1 MQLQSPTSLEVKI
14 GQMLLVG
21 FEGLTAPDYVLEW
34 LRAGRI
40 GGVILFAR
48 NVESPEQV
56 AALTGSIHA
65 AATYGAIVSIDQ
77 EGGTVARLRE
87 GFTQSPGAMALAS
100 ARDGEALTEE
110 VSAVLARE
118 LRALGIGWD
127 YAPSVDLTYTAA
139 NPSVGTRSFG
149 SDAETVAR
157 LATAAV
163 RGFQRE
169 GVAACVKH
177 FPGLGDTPIDTHMAM
192 AVVDTPVEH
201 LLQHDLVPYRATIDA
216 GVASVMITHVI
227 YSALDQEYA
236 ATLSPVVVHK
246 LLREALGYDGVVTTD
261 CLEMRAISDH
271 YPPRESAVLSALG
284 GMDAILFSH
293 TRAWQEQAYDGL
305 LEAARS
311 GRLPLDVID
320 TANRRMLAF
329 KQAYAGPPG
338 DLHLIRATE
347 HLRVMRAAAR
357 AGTTLLQAGT
367 VLPLTD
373 KDSVGVVEFAS
384 ILESGIVENG
394 GVTGF
399 ARLLKQRLPDARVLT
414 LMSTDDP
421 SAAEALAG
429 QVDTLVLAVR
439 NAHLIPEQ
447 LASAQ
452 RVMARAQRTA
462 LVCLRNPFDVT
473 ALPGAD
479 AVLCTCGDAE
489 PSLEAAV
496 AALLGD
502 YVPEGAL
509 PVEVAGV

>member
-1 MQLQSPTSLEVKI
+1 MQFQSPTSLEAKI

-21 FEGLTAPDYVLEW
+21 FEGLSAPDYVLEW
-34 LRAGRI
+34 LREGRI

-48 NVESPEQV
+48 NIESPAQV
-56 AALTGSIHA
+56 AALTGSIHE
-65 AATYGAIVSIDQ
+65 AATYGALVSIDQ

-87 GFTQSPGAMALAS
+87 GFTESPGAMALAS

-127 YAPSVDLTYTAA
+127 YAPSVDLTYTAD

-149 SDAETVAR
+149 NDAEKVAR
-157 LATAAV
+157 LAAAAV

-192 AVVDTPVEH
+192 AAVDTPVDH
-201 LLQHDLVPYRATIDA
+201 LLKHDLVPYRATIDA
-216 GVASVMITHVI
+216 GVASVMITHVL
-227 YSALDQEYA
+227 YRTLDAQYP
-236 ATLSPVVVHK
+236 ATLSPVVVHR

-261 CLEMRAISDH
+261 CLEMRAVSDH
-271 YPPRESAVLSALG
+271 YEPGESAVLSALG

-293 TRAWQEQAYDGL
+293 TRAWQEAAYDGL

-311 GRLPLDVID
+311 GRLPLEVID
-320 TANRRMLAF
+320 AANRRMLAL
-329 KQAYAGPPG
+329 KQAYAAPPG
-338 DLHLIRATE
+338 DLEIIRAPE

-357 AGTTLLQAGT
+357 AGTTLVQAGSA
-367 VLPLTD
+367 LPLTD
-373 KDSVGVVEFAS
+373 KASVGVVEFAS
-384 ILESGIVENG
+384 ILESGIVESG
-394 GVTGF
+394 GVSGF
-399 ARLLKQRLPDARVLT
+399 ARLLKTRLPDAPMLT
-414 LMSTDDP
+414 LMSTANP
-421 SAAEALAG
+421 AAAEALAG

-447 LASAQ
+447 LASA
-452 RVMARAQRTA
+452 RRLLGLAQRTA
-462 LVCLRNPFDVT
+462 LVCLRNPYDVD

-479 AVLCTCGDAE
+479 TILCTCGDSE

-496 AALLGD
+496 AALMGD
-502 YVPEGAL
+502 YVPKGTL
-509 PVEVAGV
+509 PVEVTSL